1 MEVYL
6 DDGHV
11 ILPEGMSLS
20 PLPTELFGP
29 LRCAL
34 SRVLDSG
41 VEVQDCVFQFA
52 PGVAKSLELQVIEC
66 MHSCT
71 CIYKHTLCPEC

>member
-20 PLPTELFGP
+20 PFPTELFGP
-29 LRCAL
+29 LRGAL
-34 SRVLDSG
+34 ARILDPG
-41 VEVQDCVFQFA
+41 VEVQDRVFQSS
-52 PGVAKSLELQVIEC
+52 PGAAKSLELQVIDPL
-66 MHSCT
+66 MGGGGGGGVG
-71 CIYKHTLCPEC
+71 IK